1 MQDSSW
7 LWQGDTPPLN
17 SFSCVCVWLCVRTCL
32 PECAINSIWRDT
44 QKRHK
49 CREQDTENDV
59 VVCFSSISIMPVCQ
73 CLTSVTVCASLW
85 SMCICVHTCW
95 NMTSTVS
102 VGKIVAL
109 VYFYLRERE
118 RLSGRDVPCDSL
130 CVQQREQP
138 SVPGCALE
146 IPLGIGVS
154 DLLLHSAML
163 YIGWL
168 IMVLFIP

>member
-1 MQDSSW
+1 MSVSD
-7 LWQGDTPPLN
+7 
-17 SFSCVCVWLCVRTCL
+17 FS
-32 PECAINSIWRDT
+32 D
-44 QKRHK
+44 
-49 CREQDTENDV
+49 
-59 VVCFSSISIMPVCQ
+59 
-73 CLTSVTVCASLW
+73 
-85 SMCICVHTCW
+85 SMCVFVVHVHLCAHVLKYDFHRECGQ
-95 NMTSTVS
+95 NCSSGVF
-102 VGKIVAL
+102 L
-109 VYFYLRERE
+109 FERE